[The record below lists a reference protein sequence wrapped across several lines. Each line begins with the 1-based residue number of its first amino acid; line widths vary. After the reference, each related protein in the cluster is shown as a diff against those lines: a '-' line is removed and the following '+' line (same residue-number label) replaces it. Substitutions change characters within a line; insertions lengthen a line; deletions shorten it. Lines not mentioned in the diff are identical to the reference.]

1 MLNNI
6 QKIYLS
12 QQIPDFIYN
21 IINSINN
28 LRKRSS
34 TGGFL
39 ISNIRDYLDTSKPSR
54 LALLS
59 LQPEDWVI
67 GSKQY
72 PNIKKFNTTGLTFE
86 IIKTLN
92 EKGFTVDIVDY
103 RIKGFKPD
111 RNYDLYIG
119 HGGNCKSIIESL
131 SKDTLIIHYASGAYW
146 REFNRMSQERYDQ
159 FSVRKR
165 IKRIDSFKRSM
176 DEIIEGEDYLAKKAD
191 VTFSPGPR
199 TSKTYEGISKNMHL
213 LYLGAYVDGKMIP
226 LNKNFDKGRRNFIYV
241 AGTGGNI
248 QKGLDLLIEAF
259 AKTPELNLYIF
270 CKVENELLKVYKKEL
285 KLQNIHYIYQYRF
298 RSFRKKLEKVLNETN
313 FTISAAIDTGPGTAF
328 VGSLGLGLIP
338 VGYVDIEGK
347 EDDSCLAKQFTV
359 DELISN
365 IKTVSSKT
373 VQWYANASRLN
384 ILKYKEKHD
393 PESFAKNFSRFLDS
407 VMIKN
412 MN

>member
-1 MLNNI
+1 
-6 QKIYLS
+6 
-12 QQIPDFIYN
+12 
-21 IINSINN
+21 
-28 LRKRSS
+28 
-34 TGGFL
+34 
-39 ISNIRDYLDTSKPSR
+39 
-54 LALLS
+54 
-59 LQPEDWVI
+59 
-67 GSKQY
+67 
-72 PNIKKFNTTGLTFE
+72 
-86 IIKTLN
+86 
-92 EKGFTVDIVDY
+92 
-103 RIKGFKPD
+103 
-111 RNYDLYIG
+111 
-119 HGGNCKSIIESL
+119 
-131 SKDTLIIHYASGAYW
+131 
-146 REFNRMSQERYDQ
+146 
-159 FSVRKR
+159 
-165 IKRIDSFKRSM
+165 M

-199 TSKTYEGISKNMHL
+199 TSKTYEEISKNMHL